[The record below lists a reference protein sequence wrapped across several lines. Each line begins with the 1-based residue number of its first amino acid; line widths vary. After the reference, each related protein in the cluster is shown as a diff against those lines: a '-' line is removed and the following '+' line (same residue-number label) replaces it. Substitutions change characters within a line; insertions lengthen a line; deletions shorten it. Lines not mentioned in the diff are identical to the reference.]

1 MGNLKDIQDI
11 TGLTSEAIF
20 NIRKPVDYMCSDID
34 SHIKDIRAQCDYMM
48 DGDEEDVKYYSKSI
62 KSDVDSYFED
72 IRSKVENLRDWGEQ
86 WKALAKDLF
95 NELLEIDSDNTIDS
109 YLSYEAL
116 EKIKEHLKKSIDMSK
131 LLFFDLETTGV
142 KFWRNGIHQIGG
154 IVDIDGQE
162 VERFDIR
169 LAPNPAATIEQE
181 ALDVAGVTL
190 EQVQSYQPMEEGY
203 RQLVGILSKYVNKF
217 DKRDKMYLV
226 GYNNAGFDNNFLRA
240 LFIQC
245 GDKYFG
251 SWFYP
256 NCMDVYVMVT
266 PFLMGVR
273 NDMENFKLMTVART
287 MGIEIDENKLHDAT
301 YDIELTRD
309 IFYKI
314 INKMDVKL

>member
-1 MGNLKDIQDI
+1 
-11 TGLTSEAIF
+11 
-20 NIRKPVDYMCSDID
+20 
-34 SHIKDIRAQCDYMM
+34 
-48 DGDEEDVKYYSKSI
+48 
-62 KSDVDSYFED
+62 
-72 IRSKVENLRDWGEQ
+72 
-86 WKALAKDLF
+86 
-95 NELLEIDSDNTIDS
+95 
-109 YLSYEAL
+109 
-116 EKIKEHLKKSIDMSK
+116 MSK

-154 IVDIDGQE
+154 IVGIDGQGA
-162 VERFDIR
+162 ERFDIR

-226 GYNNAGFDNNFLRA
+226 
-240 LFIQC
+240 
-245 GDKYFG
+245 
-251 SWFYP
+251 
-256 NCMDVYVMVT
+256 
-266 PFLMGVR
+266 
-273 NDMENFKLMTVART
+273 MTVAKT

>member
-1 MGNLKDIQDI
+1 M
-11 TGLTSEAIF
+11 
-20 NIRKPVDYMCSDID
+20 
-34 SHIKDIRAQCDYMM
+34 
-48 DGDEEDVKYYSKSI
+48 
-62 KSDVDSYFED
+62 
-72 IRSKVENLRDWGEQ
+72 
-86 WKALAKDLF
+86 
-95 NELLEIDSDNTIDS
+95 
-109 YLSYEAL
+109 
-116 EKIKEHLKKSIDMSK
+116 
-131 LLFFDLETTGV
+131 
-142 KFWRNGIHQIGG
+142 
-154 IVDIDGQE
+154 DIDGQE
-162 VERFDIR
+162 AERFDIR

-190 EQVQSYQPMEEGY
+190 EQVQSYQPMEDGY

-217 DKRDKMYLV
+217 DK
-226 GYNNAGFDNNFLRA
+226 NAGFDNSFLRA
-240 LFIQC
+240 LFQQC

>member
-1 MGNLKDIQDI
+1 M
-11 TGLTSEAIF
+11 
-20 NIRKPVDYMCSDID
+20 
-34 SHIKDIRAQCDYMM
+34 
-48 DGDEEDVKYYSKSI
+48 
-62 KSDVDSYFED
+62 
-72 IRSKVENLRDWGEQ
+72 
-86 WKALAKDLF
+86 
-95 NELLEIDSDNTIDS
+95 
-109 YLSYEAL
+109 
-116 EKIKEHLKKSIDMSK
+116 
-131 LLFFDLETTGV
+131 
-142 KFWRNGIHQIGG
+142 
-154 IVDIDGQE
+154 DIDGQE
-162 VERFDIR
+162 AERFDIR

-240 LFIQC
+240 LFQQC

-287 MGIEIDENKLHDAT
+287 MGIEIDERSAHDEEYFSVEDHNSAIVLPRGTIYKLAGRHLTWEDDPISLKSFIDGIKIVKSEDEENLWNKQNL
-301 YDIELTRD
+301 I
-309 IFYKI
+309 
-314 INKMDVKL
+314 V

>member
-1 MGNLKDIQDI
+1 
-11 TGLTSEAIF
+11 
-20 NIRKPVDYMCSDID
+20 
-34 SHIKDIRAQCDYMM
+34 
-48 DGDEEDVKYYSKSI
+48 
-62 KSDVDSYFED
+62 
-72 IRSKVENLRDWGEQ
+72 
-86 WKALAKDLF
+86 
-95 NELLEIDSDNTIDS
+95 
-109 YLSYEAL
+109 
-116 EKIKEHLKKSIDMSK
+116 MSK

-162 VERFDIR
+162 AERFDIR

-190 EQVQSYQPMEEGY
+190 EQVQSYQPMEDGY
-203 RQLVGILSKYVNKF
+203 RQLIGILSKYVNKF
-217 DKRDKMYLV
+217 NKKDKMYLV
-226 GYNNAGFDNNFLRA
+226 GYNNAGFDNKFLRA
-240 LFIQC
+240 LFEQC

-256 NCMDVYVMVT
+256 NCMDVYVMAT
-266 PFLMGVR
+266 PFLMDVR

-309 IFYKI
+309 IFYRI
-314 INKMDVKL
+314 IGKMDVKL

>member
-1 MGNLKDIQDI
+1 
-11 TGLTSEAIF
+11 
-20 NIRKPVDYMCSDID
+20 
-34 SHIKDIRAQCDYMM
+34 
-48 DGDEEDVKYYSKSI
+48 
-62 KSDVDSYFED
+62 
-72 IRSKVENLRDWGEQ
+72 
-86 WKALAKDLF
+86 
-95 NELLEIDSDNTIDS
+95 
-109 YLSYEAL
+109 
-116 EKIKEHLKKSIDMSK
+116 MSK

-154 IVDIDGQE
+154 IVGIDGQE
-162 VERFDIR
+162 AERFDIR

-226 GYNNAGFDNNFLRA
+226 
-240 LFIQC
+240 
-245 GDKYFG
+245 
-251 SWFYP
+251 
-256 NCMDVYVMVT
+256 
-266 PFLMGVR
+266 
-273 NDMENFKLMTVART
+273 MTVAKT

>member
-1 MGNLKDIQDI
+1 
-11 TGLTSEAIF
+11 
-20 NIRKPVDYMCSDID
+20 
-34 SHIKDIRAQCDYMM
+34 
-48 DGDEEDVKYYSKSI
+48 
-62 KSDVDSYFED
+62 
-72 IRSKVENLRDWGEQ
+72 
-86 WKALAKDLF
+86 
-95 NELLEIDSDNTIDS
+95 
-109 YLSYEAL
+109 
-116 EKIKEHLKKSIDMSK
+116 
-131 LLFFDLETTGV
+131 
-142 KFWRNGIHQIGG
+142 
-154 IVDIDGQE
+154 
-162 VERFDIR
+162 
-169 LAPNPAATIEQE
+169 
-181 ALDVAGVTL
+181 
-190 EQVQSYQPMEEGY
+190 MEEGY

-240 LFIQC
+240 LFQQC

-309 IFYKI
+309 IFYRIFAAGDMDLQHTTDTLINDMDGAETLGIRSFI
-314 INKMDVKL
+314 INNSRAIRRRLFPDLGDYEHIGYDGGSKDKINRKRLIGNTYQIYRSILHQLAIDENWNNVYSGITLPSGDMGTIKVERVDDERESKGV

>member
-1 MGNLKDIQDI
+1 
-11 TGLTSEAIF
+11 
-20 NIRKPVDYMCSDID
+20 
-34 SHIKDIRAQCDYMM
+34 
-48 DGDEEDVKYYSKSI
+48 
-62 KSDVDSYFED
+62 
-72 IRSKVENLRDWGEQ
+72 
-86 WKALAKDLF
+86 
-95 NELLEIDSDNTIDS
+95 
-109 YLSYEAL
+109 
-116 EKIKEHLKKSIDMSK
+116 MSK

-162 VERFDIR
+162 AERFDIR

-190 EQVQSYQPMEEGY
+190 EQVKSYQPMEEGY
-203 RQLVGILSKYVNKF
+203 RQL
-217 DKRDKMYLV
+217 LV
-226 GYNNAGFDNNFLRA
+226 GYNNAGFDNSFLRA
-240 LFIQC
+240 LFQQC

-309 IFYKI
+309 IFYRI
-314 INKMDVKL
+314 IGKMDVKL